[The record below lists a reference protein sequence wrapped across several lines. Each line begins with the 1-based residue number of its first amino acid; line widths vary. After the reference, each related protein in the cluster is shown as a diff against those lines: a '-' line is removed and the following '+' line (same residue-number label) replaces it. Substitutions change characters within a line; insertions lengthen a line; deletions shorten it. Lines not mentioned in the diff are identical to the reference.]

1 MPKDSYAAIP
11 PNSTGPQ
18 VRTLQMQTFVDG
30 VPLIVDVEGVVL
42 VGADGRMVFKP
53 GDSTEL
59 LSAILAEVT
68 NIKQALWALTGNVDA
83 AQTPG

>member
-59 LSAILAEVT
+59 LSQILGELRGVRMQLAS
-68 NIKQALWALTGNVDA
+68 LTGMPATV
-83 AQTPG
+83 